1 MSRQTIETYWAAVEA
16 RDWARF
22 GATLAADVVYRLP
35 QTRELVRGR
44 ESYVRF
50 NAEYPGDWHVEIER
64 LLAENDEAV
73 SWTRFVVSGEEQTG
87 LTFFRLDHTG
97 AIAEITDFWPE
108 PYTAPTGR
116 AHLVERY

>member
-1 MSRQTIETYWAAVEA
+1 MGRQTIETYWAAAEA
-16 RDWARF
+16 RDWPRF

-64 LLAENDEAV
+64 LIAEPDQAV
-73 SWTRFVVSGEEQTG
+73 SWTRFVVDGREQTG
-87 LTFFRLDHTG
+87 LTFFRLDHSG

-108 PYTAPTGR
+108 PYAAPAGR